1 MGWSSARLLQHSNTP
16 PLQPRIPWK
25 AVRHQVGLRLEAAA
39 GGGPRLAKGTRHGVT
54 NPDAVMVAM
63 VGADF
68 SDIARLMDTI
78 SNLFGVGT
86 FDKRYIDAA
95 LLVSLL
101 SVWVLVGLFFYLNRY
116 TKRNYFTVWTA
127 AWLFY
132 ALWLTLSI
140 TQKNVDSEA
149 VGGIAF
155 VLKQCCVGISA
166 VFLLWGSLQ
175 FLGLPVR
182 QTLFGLFM
190 AFLITWTSVSPTL
203 TNGDK
208 LVAQLPVF
216 ILMGLGSIFAA
227 VCFYRL
233 RKKMPFVGA
242 GMLSLGFFF
251 WGVYLGT
258 YPFSTEYENLYNAG
272 FFVAAVLQ
280 LFIAVSMIVLVLE
293 EVRYKNEQILQQ
305 IATIQNEKEVL
316 QTQVVS
322 SEEKCR
328 TLFDQVRLTEGL
340 QKAYDELRLTQQ
352 SVMQLERLRA
362 LGQMASGMAHDI
374 NNALSPIVAYSDIL
388 LTTLKDIPDKS
399 KKHIE
404 YIRKSGEDIAHI
416 VARMREFYRR
426 RHGEE
431 DLSPVNLNRVIEEV
445 IELTRPR
452 WRDMSQNAGIQVNVV
467 SNFDK
472 LIPAF
477 PSDESE
483 LREALTNLLF
493 NALDAM
499 PKGGEIKLTTRGVM
513 VKGGPRG
520 EMKYSHVIMEVTDT
534 GMGMD
539 DKTRQRCL
547 EPFFSTKTQR
557 GGSGLGLAMVYGM
570 VERHEGTI
578 EIESEVGKGTTFRLV
593 FPVRGCVRRRNGR
606 SDTNAFARPL
616 RILCIDDE
624 PLIRELLNDSL
635 ILFKHQVTTADGGQR
650 GVEAFRKAATDG
662 EPFEVVITDLGMP
675 EMDGRQVANLIKAES
690 PGTPVIML
698 TGWGTMMKEE
708 GDVPAQVDGVL
719 SKPPRVKE
727 LGDMLARVVAQQ
739 TSRKKDSGAIVRT
752 E

>member
-1 MGWSSARLLQHSNTP
+1 MDSNFF
-16 PLQPRIPWK
+16 L
-25 AVRHQVGLRLEAAA
+25 
-39 GGGPRLAKGTRHGVT
+39 
-54 NPDAVMVAM
+54 
-63 VGADF
+63 
-68 SDIARLMDTI
+68 
-78 SNLFGVGT
+78 NLFSGVQ
-86 FDKRYIDAA
+86 FDEGYVKAA
-95 LLVSLL
+95 LMVSLL
-101 SVWVLVGLFFYLNRY
+101 SVWVLVGLFFYLNQY
-116 TKRNYFTVWTA
+116 TKRNYFTTWTA

-132 ALWLTLSI
+132 ALWLTLSTTPGAQEI
-140 TQKNVDSEA
+140 GTWNF
-149 VGGIAF
+149 IF
-155 VLKQCCVGISA
+155 KQWCVGISA

-175 FLGLPVR
+175 FLGLPVKQR
-182 QTLFGLFM
+182 LFGLFL
-190 AFLITWTSVSPTL
+190 AFLMTWTTVSPTL
-203 TNGDK
+203 TDGNK

-216 ILMGLGSIFAA
+216 ILMGLGSVFAG

-242 GMLSLGFFF
+242 GMLSLGFFL

-258 YPFSTEYENLYNAG
+258 YPFSTEFAQLYNAG

-305 IATIQNEKEVL
+305 IATIQSEKEQLHVQVL
-316 QTQVVS
+316 ST
-322 SEEKCR
+322 EEKCK

-388 LTTLKDIPDKS
+388 LTTLKEIPEKS
-399 KKHIE
+399 RKHIE

-431 DLSPVNLNRVIEEV
+431 NLAPININRVIEEV
-445 IELTRPR
+445 VELTRPR
-452 WRDMSQNAGIQVNVV
+452 WRDMSQNDGIQVNVV
-467 SNFDK
+467 TEFDK
-472 LIPAF
+472 LLPAF

-499 PKGGEIKLTTRGVM
+499 PKGGEIKLTTRGIM

-520 EMKYSHVIMEVTDT
+520 EVKYSHIVLEISDT
-534 GMGMD
+534 GSGMD
-539 DKTRQRCL
+539 EKTRQRCL
-547 EPFFSTKTQR
+547 EPFFSTKSQR

-570 VERHEGTI
+570 MERHEGTI
-578 EIESEVGKGTTFRLV
+578 EIESEVDKGTTFRLV

-624 PLIRELLNDSL
+624 PLIRELLSDSL
-635 ILFKHQVTTADGGQR
+635 VLFKHQVVTVDGGQR
-650 GVEAFRKAATDG
+650 GIDTFRQAASDG
-662 EPFEVVITDLGMP
+662 NPFEVVITDLGMP
-675 EMDGRQVANLIKAES
+675 EMDGRQVANLIKTES
-690 PGTPVIML
+690 PTTPVIML

-708 GDVPAQVDGVL
+708 GDVPTQIDGVL

-739 TSRKKDSGAIVRT
+739 AVRKN
-752 E
+752 